1 MDGVVGGFGLADPSD
16 AASRAR
22 RGGDDASHKPRFV
35 SERNANTREPLA
47 SPGKASL
54 DAFVAATSAEAVSLV
69 GRAALAL
76 GNAVVDGI
84 EGTADFV
91 QHAAKRA
98 DRIANKAASP
108 TPGGRGVRD
117 ALGVLAPSGGTRR
130 GSGAFPSDT
139 GSPAKRTARSRG
151 RDARVLGLGKDRSP
165 LEKIGVGG
173 GFRSPAKAARA
184 AATSSAGAVP
194 TKHDDIGDEW
204 GWPAAASPTED
215 ALRGFP
221 QVSSAAARHRREL
234 EASRAENATLRE
246 DLRGARAALAAAA
259 EEAES
264 LKRQNLGLQRR
275 QDQRDRER
283 EGADPLAE
291 QVRCQL
297 ETLVSEK
304 AKLAQENDE
313 LWREN
318 ESLQE
323 LLMHSNMATEAESLY
338 SAGGMLADLVEKAA
352 PPQTHFESKLAEA
365 TEGFSESGSDSAATR
380 GDEPDGD
387 DDAEL
392 LDAVDAD
399 GAVTDCADPIPPVSR
414 GEVPIDPPG
423 TVPPS
428 AASDGG
434 IPFGAVG
441 STGAEPIAS
450 EPSPDASS
458 SREDAAAAAATPAP
472 RLVDRTTDG
481 KENVDSRDERSEKT
495 KAPKPAAEPKT
506 GGGKKKKGKKGKR

>member
-139 GSPAKRTARSRG
+139 GSPAKRTARGRG

-275 QDQRDRER
+275 QAQRDRER

-365 TEGFSESGSDSAATR
+365 TEGSSEISQSGSAATLK
-380 GDEPDGD
+380 GAPEEEDERL
-387 DDAEL
+387 EL
-392 LDAVDAD
+392 LDA
-399 GAVTDCADPIPPVSR
+399 
-414 GEVPIDPPG
+414 
-423 TVPPS
+423 
-428 AASDGG
+428 
-434 IPFGAVG
+434 
-441 STGAEPIAS
+441 
-450 EPSPDASS
+450 SS
-458 SREDAAAAAATPAP
+458 SPSKTPAAG
-472 RLVDRTTDG
+472 LVDRVSDG
-481 KENVDSRDERSEKT
+481 KENVERRTKT
-495 KAPKPAAEPKT
+495 AAAEPAAATKV
-506 GGGKKKKGKKGKR
+506 GGGKKKKGKGKGRR